1 MKIITHY
8 NLVYN
13 ASILVKNNIGYA
25 LTLDGLIDTS
35 DSSIFTF
42 KPLNPKLDLEINIIW
57 KKYQVFSKPAEK
69 FLSVLNKEINT
80 KI

>member
-1 MKIITHY
+1 MQ
-8 NLVYN
+8 
-13 ASILVKNNIGYA
+13 A
-25 LTLDGLIDTS
+25 LDGLIDTS

-42 KPLNPKLDLEINIIW
+42 KPLYPKLYLAINVIW

-69 FLSVLNKEINT
+69 FLDTLKKEIDT